1 MLSLL
6 AHDGSDASHMNG
18 GSVWMVISLIAFSA
32 FLLLFVWSLLR
43 PARRTEPAEADL
55 ATKRFGHGQ
64 MDGDFE
70 RIVRDIKA
78 HKS

>member
-1 MLSLL
+1 
-6 AHDGSDASHMNG
+6 MNG
-18 GSVWMVISLIAFSA
+18 GSAWMVISMIAFSI
-32 FLLLFVWSLLR
+32 FLLLFFWSILR
-43 PARRTEPAEADL
+43 PARRTESAAADL
-55 ATKRFGHGQ
+55 ATERSGHGQ